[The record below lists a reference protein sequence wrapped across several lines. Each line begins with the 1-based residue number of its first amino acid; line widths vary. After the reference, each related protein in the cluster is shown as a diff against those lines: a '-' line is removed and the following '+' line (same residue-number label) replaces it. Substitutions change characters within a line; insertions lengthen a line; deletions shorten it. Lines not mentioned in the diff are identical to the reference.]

1 MKKLLGIVVLG
12 LLWCDVGLAK
22 TIVKLPKDTSS
33 GFKKVHKSLTG
44 KYYKD
49 YGMQVVDKKDGH
61 PVRSGDKSIR
71 FEVRSGD
78 CGSDPD
84 GWSDCKNDRERHEL
98 TVGGKKDLMSKGE
111 YWFSWSVYFPED
123 HQNLYIRIY
132 NLQVQ
137 YLDLFLNTQVLF
149 LHLLLFYLVYH
160 ILDLILE

>member
-1 MKKLLGIVVLG
+1 MKKFFAILVICFLWSNIG
-12 LLWCDVGLAK
+12 LTK

-61 PVRSGDKSIR
+61 PVRAGNKSIR

-98 TVGGKKDLMSKGE
+98 TV
-111 YWFSWSVYFPED
+111 
-123 HQNLYIRIY
+123 
-132 NLQVQ
+132 
-137 YLDLFLNTQVLF
+137 
-149 LHLLLFYLVYH
+149 
-160 ILDLILE
+160 